1 MGIADFK
8 LREKCKNH
16 NKIEIFF
23 LKKRHMLMVKRSS
36 IPAAT
41 MPGQIPQIHTW
52 YTALYLT
59 NQAQFDEMH
68 TCTVHT
74 SFLAHFE
81 YVV

>member
-1 MGIADFK
+1 
-8 LREKCKNH
+8 
-16 NKIEIFF
+16 
-23 LKKRHMLMVKRSS
+23 MVKRSS

-81 YVV
+81 YVVWYFYNEKYSQMFAKSLCLLATR